1 MNTEY
6 YLGLDMG
13 TGSVGWAVTDPEYH
27 LLRRKG
33 KDLWGVRLFKTAETS
48 APRRQSR
55 VSRRRLQREKARIG
69 YLQEIFAD
77 EIEKVDPGFYQR
89 LEDSKYFP
97 EDKTE
102 QQPFAL
108 FAGKD
113 YNDKD
118 YYQKYPTIFH
128 LRKELLDSTEPHDVR
143 LVYLALLNLYKH
155 RGHFLNNTMQG
166 DGIEEMC
173 SLYERFRIS
182 ARDVLNVE
190 FPAMEDTGAFEEI
203 LASRDYTN
211 TEKKERLLD
220 LFGWKKTDKQQ
231 AEILALLC
239 GLKGTLSKIYVDKI
253 FDEEAKKIAVS
264 FREGDFDEISA
275 TVESLLDEEEYE
287 LFLCMKQVHD
297 AGLLAN
303 IMKGKNGTCKYLS
316 YARVELYEKHHEDL
330 VRLKQLVKSYSM
342 EEYTKLFRIM
352 EDNNYSAYVGSVNS
366 KKAQV
371 RRNAKCK
378 EEDFWK
384 NLRKIV
390 EKTQDCEDKTYILQ
404 ELDKGTFLPKQL
416 TASNGVIPNQVH
428 AAEMK
433 QILQNAEQYL
443 PFLKEKDESGLTAS
457 ERVLKMFSFQIPYYV
472 GSLYGGMG
480 SNPYSKNSWSIR
492 KESGKIYPWNFE
504 QKINVEESAEEFIKR
519 MVKHCTYLSGEQVLP
534 KNSLLY
540 ERYMVLN
547 ELNNLRINGER
558 ISVELK
564 QELYEN
570 LFRTGKKVTAT
581 KIEKFL
587 KNNGYVEKSAEVEL
601 SGIDGDFTN
610 RLSNY
615 AKFCEI
621 FGVEHL
627 TYEQEQM
634 AEQIIQWETV
644 YGDSK
649 KFLRKK
655 IRDIYGEQLT
665 AEQLKRI
672 EGLKLSD
679 WGRLSREL
687 LETEGADRATG
698 EILTVIQR
706 MWKENKNLMEL
717 IASNQQY
724 TYKEAIEEKQQKV
737 RESLQEI
744 EYEDLDGLYLSAPV
758 KRMTWQTILI
768 LKELVK
774 VMGCEPKKIFVEMA
788 RDADAEKKRTVSR
801 KKKLLEKYKYC
812 KKEEAELFEHLNEES
827 DASLR
832 RKKLYL
838 YYMQKGRCMYT
849 GERIELADL
858 GNDNLYDI
866 DHIYPRHFVKDDSL
880 ENNLVLVKKEKNAH
894 KSDSYPLE
902 KEIRNSRAGFW
913 KSLEHGGFISAE
925 KLRRLMRTEEF
936 RDEERAGFISRQLVE
951 TRQGT
956 KVIADLFGRGFENT
970 QIVYVKAGNVSDF
983 RHKFDLLKCRSVND
997 FHHAQDAYLNV
1008 VVGNVYDTKFTRNP
1022 YNFIQ
1027 EYKKDP
1033 KKYAYNMDKMFE
1045 KSVVRNGVV
1054 AWDVEKDKS
1063 IGNVKAMM
1071 RKNTPLVTFMN
1082 YEEHGAISDLNPISA
1097 KKVASANGVGYMPMK
1112 ATEAR
1117 LKQTERYGGY
1127 GSIKGAYFILVEHEK
1142 GKKKVRTIEQIPIY
1156 LTNML
1161 KTKEDLKRYC
1171 AEKLGYKNPSVRME
1185 KIKIYSLIQVDGF
1198 QLYLTGR
1205 SKDDLRVCSATQMIL
1220 DKESNDYIRNLE
1232 KVSKDKDALIE
1243 NQIVTR
1249 DKNIRLYR
1257 ILKEKHLNG
1266 IFAKRPVSMGER
1278 LEKGEGIFET
1288 IDVEKQVEVL
1298 LQILKLS
1305 SRENTGIN
1313 LSQIKDKTQVGKSSI
1328 SKKITLRNQVILIN
1342 QSVTGL
1348 YKSKIDLLT
1357 V

>member
-404 ELDKGTFLPKQL
+404 ELDKRTFLPKQL

-547 ELNNLRINGER
+547 ELNNLQINGER
-558 ISVELK
+558 ISAELK
-564 QELYEN
+564 QELYEQ
-570 LFRTGKKVTAT
+570 LFRSGKKVTAT
-581 KIEKFL
+581 NIENFL
-587 KNNGYVEKSAEVEL
+587 KKNGYVEKSAEVKL

-615 AKFCEI
+615 AKFCAI

-634 AEQIIQWETV
+634 AEQIIQWATI

-655 IRDIYGEQLT
+655 IRDAYSVKLT
-665 AEQLKRI
+665 PEQLKRI
-672 EGLKLSD
+672 EGLKFND
-679 WGRLSREL
+679 WGRLSKEL
-687 LETEGADRATG
+687 LETEGEDEDTK
-698 EILTVIQR
+698 EKLTIIAR
-706 MWKENKNLMEL
+706 MWQENKNLTEL
-717 IASNQQY
+717 IESRQY
-724 TYKEAIEEKQQKV
+724 TYKKAIEEKQEKIEQ
-737 RESLQEI
+737 SLQEI

-774 VMGCEPKKIFVEMA
+774 VMGCEPKKIFIEMA

-812 KKEEAELFEHLNEES
+812 KKEEAELFEHLKEES
-827 DASLR
+827 DVSLR
-832 RKKLYL
+832 GKKLYL
-838 YYMQKGRCMYT
+838 YYTQMGCCMYT
-849 GERIELADL
+849 GERINLEDL
-858 GNDNLYDI
+858 LKKNMYDI
-866 DHIYPRHFVKDDSL
+866 DHIYPQSYVKDDSL
-880 ENNLVLVKKEKNAH
+880 ENNMVLVKQSANRE
-894 KSDSYPLE
+894 KSDKYPLKREIQE
-902 KEIRNSRAGFW
+902 KMADKWIM
-913 KSLEHGGFISAE
+913 LEKGGFISAE
-925 KLRRLMRTEEF
+925 KLKRLMRKEKFT
-936 RDEERAGFISRQLVE
+936 DDERAGFINRQLVE

-956 KVIADLFGRGFENT
+956 KVIADLFRRGFENT
-970 QIVYVKAGNVSDF
+970 RIVYVKAGNVSDF
-983 RHKFDLLKCRSVND
+983 RYKFDLLKCRTVND

-1008 VVGNVYDTKFTRNP
+1008 VVGNVYDTKFTQNP
-1022 YNFIQ
+1022 YNFIL
-1027 EYKKDP
+1027 ECNRNSEKYSYK
-1033 KKYAYNMDKMFE
+1033 MDTIFE
-1045 KSVVRNGVV
+1045 KNVVRNNTV
-1054 AWDVEKDKS
+1054 AWNVEKSRS
-1063 IGNVKAMM
+1063 IRIAKEMM

-1082 YEEHGAISDLNPISA
+1082 YEEHGKLSDLNPISA
-1097 KKVASANGVGYMPMK
+1097 KKVAKKKGVGYMPVK
-1112 ATEAR
+1112 ATEPR
-1117 LKQTERYGGY
+1117 LNLTERYGGY

-1156 LTNML
+1156 LANTL
-1161 KTKEDLKRYC
+1161 KAKEDLERYC
-1171 AEKLGYKNPSVRME
+1171 AEELGYKNPSVRME

-1232 KVSKDKDALIE
+1232 KVSKDKDAFIE

>member
-1 MNTEY
+1 
-6 YLGLDMG
+6 
-13 TGSVGWAVTDPEYH
+13 
-27 LLRRKG
+27 
-33 KDLWGVRLFKTAETS
+33 
-48 APRRQSR
+48 
-55 VSRRRLQREKARIG
+55 
-69 YLQEIFAD
+69 
-77 EIEKVDPGFYQR
+77 
-89 LEDSKYFP
+89 
-97 EDKTE
+97 
-102 QQPFAL
+102 
-108 FAGKD
+108 
-113 YNDKD
+113 
-118 YYQKYPTIFH
+118 
-128 LRKELLDSTEPHDVR
+128 
-143 LVYLALLNLYKH
+143 
-155 RGHFLNNTMQG
+155 
-166 DGIEEMC
+166 
-173 SLYERFRIS
+173 
-182 ARDVLNVE
+182 
-190 FPAMEDTGAFEEI
+190 
-203 LASRDYTN
+203 
-211 TEKKERLLD
+211 
-220 LFGWKKTDKQQ
+220 
-231 AEILALLC
+231 
-239 GLKGTLSKIYVDKI
+239 
-253 FDEEAKKIAVS
+253 
-264 FREGDFDEISA
+264 
-275 TVESLLDEEEYE
+275 
-287 LFLCMKQVHD
+287 
-297 AGLLAN
+297 
-303 IMKGKNGTCKYLS
+303 
-316 YARVELYEKHHEDL
+316 
-330 VRLKQLVKSYSM
+330 
-342 EEYTKLFRIM
+342 
-352 EDNNYSAYVGSVNS
+352 
-366 KKAQV
+366 
-371 RRNAKCK
+371 
-378 EEDFWK
+378 
-384 NLRKIV
+384 
-390 EKTQDCEDKTYILQ
+390 
-404 ELDKGTFLPKQL
+404 
-416 TASNGVIPNQVH
+416 
-428 AAEMK
+428 
-433 QILQNAEQYL
+433 
-443 PFLKEKDESGLTAS
+443 
-457 ERVLKMFSFQIPYYV
+457 
-472 GSLYGGMG
+472 
-480 SNPYSKNSWSIR
+480 
-492 KESGKIYPWNFE
+492 
-504 QKINVEESAEEFIKR
+504 
-519 MVKHCTYLSGEQVLP
+519 
-534 KNSLLY
+534 
-540 ERYMVLN
+540 
-547 ELNNLRINGER
+547 
-558 ISVELK
+558 
-564 QELYEN
+564 
-570 LFRTGKKVTAT
+570 
-581 KIEKFL
+581 
-587 KNNGYVEKSAEVEL
+587 
-601 SGIDGDFTN
+601 
-610 RLSNY
+610 
-615 AKFCEI
+615 
-621 FGVEHL
+621 
-627 TYEQEQM
+627 M

-812 KKEEAELFEHLNEES
+812 KKEEAELFEHLNGES

-902 KEIRNSRAGFW
+902 KEIRNSMAGFW
-913 KSLEHGGFISAE
+913 KSLEHGGFISVE

-983 RHKFDLLKCRSVND
+983 RHKFDLLKCRIVND

-1027 EYKKDP
+1027 EYKRDP

-1082 YEEHGAISDLNPISA
+1082 YEEHGKLSDLNLISA
-1097 KKVASANGVGYMPMK
+1097 KKVAKKKGVGYMPVK
-1112 ATEAR
+1112 ATEPR
-1117 LKQTERYGGY
+1117 LNLTERYGGY

-1156 LTNML
+1156 LANTL
-1161 KTKEDLKRYC
+1161 KAKEDLERYC
-1171 AEKLGYKNPSVRME
+1171 AEELGYKNPSVRME

-1232 KVSKDKDALIE
+1232 KVSKDKDAFIE